1 MEPEK
6 IQSDIDA
13 LLTYMNDSMEN
24 VGGTINGCS
33 FNFESG
39 KPDRAQIDKL
49 YNWSGEHLNKIIN
62 ICKSRALINNVYIN
76 SPSVQLTEEGQSR
89 ALSVKHGKDRSYEL
103 SGSSYTIGSV
113 HFAGPGQIGDGNTQN
128 ITNFF
133 KEMID
138 KIEQSDAS
146 PEEKEEVTSR
156 LARFLEHPLT
166 NTVVGGVAGTITALL

>member
-13 LLTYMNDSMEN
+13 LLTYMNDTMES
-24 VGGTINGCS
+24 VGGTIKECS
-33 FNFESG
+33 FKFEEG
-39 KPDRAQIDKL
+39 DADRVQIDKL
-49 YNWSGEHLNKIIN
+49 HNWPKEHLTRIIN
-62 ICKSRALINNVYIN
+62 ICKSRSLITNVYIN
-76 SPSVQLTEEGQSR
+76 SATVKLTEEGQSR

-138 KIEQSDAS
+138 KIEQSEAS
-146 PEEKEEVTSR
+146 PEEKEEVKSR

-166 NTVVGGVAGTITALL
+166 NTVVGGVAGSITALL